1 MRPDKN
7 AKERMTSGIKGY
19 RKQKVLVLL
28 ASKVLARRTSRRPMD
43 AHFLETFE

>member
-19 RKQKVLVLL
+19 EKQKVLVLL
-28 ASKVLARRTSRRPMD
+28 ASHERKTAGTLCK
-43 AHFLETFE
+43 